1 MKKGNSNASKLS
13 LSSIEDIKRQYTS
26 SKITMEELANQYNVT
41 TTTIWRKL
49 KNVESDNK
57 NRAPG
62 KNVSKYCSWTKI
74 NEDIATRILILYM
87 SGQMTQKMIAEM
99 YNLNQS
105 TISHICRG
113 NTWKHLF
120 QDVKSKYNKEML
132 EISATN
138 KK

>member
-1 MKKGNSNASKLS
+1 MKKGNSNAAKLS
-13 LSSIEDIKRQYTS
+13 LLSIEDIKRQYAS

-57 NRAPG
+57 NRARG
-62 KNVSKYCSWTKI
+62 KNVSEYCSLTKI

-87 SGQMTQKMIAEM
+87 SGQMTQEMIAEI
-99 YNLNQS
+99 YNIHQS
-105 TISHICRG
+105 TVSRICKG

-120 QDVKSKYNKEML
+120 QDVKKKYNKEIL
-132 EISATN
+132 NIGATN